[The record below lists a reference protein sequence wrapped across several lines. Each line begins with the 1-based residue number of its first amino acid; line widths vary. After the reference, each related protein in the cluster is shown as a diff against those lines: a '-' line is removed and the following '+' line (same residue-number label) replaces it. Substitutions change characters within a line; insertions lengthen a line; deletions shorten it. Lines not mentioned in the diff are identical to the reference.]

1 MRKSTIIS
9 LTLILTAGLLWLN
22 GCKKETAVQQQNT
35 TVTDN
40 EANEAMLQHVLN
52 FKQRMEY
59 SYKHPE
65 MRDGESF
72 TAPDAVYELEALLNF
87 NFCYTDIE
95 VNKKRFVNTQITMPL
110 DDMGKIGESKLAQ
123 LYYEAIIDSIQARML
138 SITGFDN
145 MKLLLVDLQQT
156 GTADNGDAI
165 VSIGALV
172 GNEINYTSTDEIGW
186 WFGKAAGNCQG
197 ENDPLDATIVLTHDI
212 YFVRFPAPPPGK
224 VRRKVN
230 IITLPEYKPWDYF
243 LVSDDER
250 DNFEDSR
257 LFYAEEDATHNPPLH
272 ITDDTRCLSG
282 YFETPSEMTF
292 YRDSYQQFI
301 DSAEID
307 NNLEFTDCVIS
318 WGEAYNNNIQ
328 TKIWHTL
335 QITLGHVWLVDEG
348 SVTIDDI
355 LAY

>member
-1 MRKSTIIS
+1 MRKLTIIS
-9 LTLILTAGLLWLN
+9 LTLILAAGLFWLN

-40 EANEAMLQHVLN
+40 EANEAMLQHILN

-95 VNKKRFVNTQITMPL
+95 VNKKQFVNTQITMPL

-138 SITGFDN
+138 SITGYDN

-172 GNEINYTSTDEIGW
+172 GNKINYTSTDEIGW
-186 WFGKAAGNCQG
+186 WFGKDMGNCQG
-197 ENDPLDATIVLTHDI
+197 GNVGWDATDQIMQNI
-212 YFVRFPAPPPGK
+212 NFVHFPAPPPGK
-224 VRRKVN
+224 IRRKTN
-230 IITLPEYKPWDYF
+230 IITLPVYMPEDYF
-243 LVSDDER
+243 LVSYEDR

-257 LFYAEEDATHNPPLH
+257 LFYAVEDNNHNPPLH
-272 ITDDTRCLSG
+272 ITDDTRCVSSD
-282 YFETPSEMTF
+282 EEEIF
-292 YRDSYQQFI
+292 YTDSYNLFI
-301 DSAEID
+301 TNAEDSL
-307 NNLEFTDCVIS
+307 NLDLTECIVD
-318 WGEAYNNNIQ
+318 WGNTYDYGIQ
-328 TKIWHTL
+328 TEIWHTL
-335 QITLGHVWLVDEG
+335 QFTLGHVWLVDEG

>member
-9 LTLILTAGLLWLN
+9 LTLILAAGLLWLN

-95 VNKKRFVNTQITMPL
+95 VNKKRFVSTQITMPL

-172 GNEINYTSTDEIGW
+172 GNEGNVVLHNDSW
-186 WFGKAAGNCQG
+186 WYGKLKGNCSFEYPGTDAAKQLEVRVSNAKIPEPPEG
-197 ENDPLDATIVLTHDI
+197 CRWWYNNVDTLLLNPLDYQIDSTPDNYEDYAI
-212 YFVRFPAPPPGK
+212 YYA
-224 VRRKVN
+224 
-230 IITLPEYKPWDYF
+230 
-243 LVSDDER
+243 SDDIE
-250 DNFEDSR
+250 DGLTFEVK
-257 LFYAEEDATHNPPLH
+257 
-272 ITDDTRCLSG
+272 CLSLV
-282 YFETPSEMTF
+282 EMTF
-292 YRDSYQQFI
+292 YENEYIEIATDIEIQYSKDFAACII
-301 DSAEID
+301 DG
-307 NNLEFTDCVIS
+307 NNYS
-318 WGEAYNNNIQ
+318 NNNVIYIQ
-328 TKIWHTL
+328 HDY
-335 QITLGHVWLVDEG
+335 QIIIGLRFLTCLDG
-348 SVTIDDI
+348 DDI

>member
-1 MRKSTIIS
+1 MKK
-9 LTLILTAGLLWLN
+9 TLILLSIILTAGLLWLN

-40 EANEAMLQHVLN
+40 EANEAMLQHILD
-52 FKQRMEY
+52 FKQQMEY

-95 VNKKRFVNTQITMPL
+95 VNKKRFVSTQITMPL

-172 GNEINYTSTDEIGW
+172 GNEGNVVLHNDNWRYGENAGLCGSGNLAPEDAATQLDARVTNAMVPEPPNGCRWFYTDVVYEYINPTQDTLDYTPDNYIDYKIFYATTEGGLIIDDDVKCLSEYEMNTYEGYYIEYAQNYETETGLKFDHCIITGNPYFEPAYHIQHDY
-186 WFGKAAGNCQG
+186 FIYAGNRWLECDTG
-197 ENDPLDATIVLTHDI
+197 VGDI
-212 YFVRFPAPPPGK
+212 F
-224 VRRKVN
+224 N
-230 IITLPEYKPWDYF
+230 
-243 LVSDDER
+243 
-250 DNFEDSR
+250 
-257 LFYAEEDATHNPPLH
+257 
-272 ITDDTRCLSG
+272 
-282 YFETPSEMTF
+282 
-292 YRDSYQQFI
+292 
-301 DSAEID
+301 
-307 NNLEFTDCVIS
+307 
-318 WGEAYNNNIQ
+318 
-328 TKIWHTL
+328 
-335 QITLGHVWLVDEG
+335 
-348 SVTIDDI
+348 
-355 LAY
+355 